1 MSAEPASRI
10 NDFPPVATGH
20 PIQFRGSA
28 LARAA
33 LRLLGWR
40 YHFEGFPAPQ
50 GVAIV
55 YPHTSN
61 WDAPVMFLVKA
72 AIGVP
77 VMFWGKDTL
86 FRMPLLG
93 RWLRWFGGVPVE
105 RTSAH
110 GVARGMV
117 SHMLACKARG
127 EYFWLGLSPEGTRKF
142 IPGWRSGFYRVAVGA
157 DVPLL
162 CVTLDWSLRE
172 VGVRQF
178 LRLSGD
184 EALDMARLSQVYA
197 DVHGLRPALAAP
209 IQLLDSSVP
218 RAEAVV
224 KSRA

>member
-1 MSAEPASRI
+1 MSPVPDAPL
-10 NDFPPVATGH
+10 NDCSPGTNGH
-20 PIQFRGSA
+20 PIQFKGSA
-28 LARAA
+28 LARLV
-33 LRLLGWR
+33 LRAMGWR
-40 YHFEGFPAPQ
+40 YHFEGMPTLQ

-86 FRMPLLG
+86 FKVPILG

-105 RTSAH
+105 RTSAQ
-110 GVARGMV
+110 GVARAMA
-117 SHMLACKARG
+117 SRIREHKSRG

-142 IPGWRSGFYRVAVGA
+142 IPGLRSGFYRVAVGA

-162 CVTLDWSLRE
+162 CVTLDWSRRQ
-172 VGVRQF
+172 VGVSQF

-184 EALDMARLSQVYA
+184 EQQDMKRLAQVYA
-197 DVHGLRPALAAP
+197 DVRGLKPELAAP
-209 IQLLDSSVP
+209 IQLLDASVS

-224 KSRA
+224 KSGS